1 MSRVVLTTF
10 GSVGDLHPFV
20 AIGKGLQARGHDA
33 VIAAPPV
40 HRPRV
45 ERYGLAFRP
54 VRPDTAFIDDG
65 EVVRRYLKAT
75 GLIDFVRDVYFKALP
90 EAYAD
95 TLAAAEGAD
104 LLVSHPISSYVARLV
119 AEKAGIGWVST
130 HIVPL
135 GFFSTHDPSIFPLAP
150 RASKLLRPLGP
161 WFWTPA
167 FAIGKRLTR
176 SIAEPWERFR
186 EEIGLPRSSDVNPL
200 ASCDSPNLLLAA
212 FSPLLADRQPDW
224 PPQTK
229 IVGCPLLDDPTPLSP
244 ELRTFLSE
252 GEPPLTFTLGTAV
265 VSTGSDFF
273 RESASAA
280 RLLGRRAVLVVG
292 KQAANRPSDLG
303 PDMLAVEYAP
313 FAELFRRSAAVV
325 HHGGIGTTHLALQAA
340 VPALIVPQAW
350 DQPDNAARAAR
361 LGVARVLS
369 PKRYR
374 LKQVGVELTKLLGDP
389 RYARRAREVAS
400 LVNQE
405 NGVDAACNAIE
416 AELSRRNVERV
427 SG

>member
-1 MSRVVLTTF
+1 MARIVLSTF

-20 AIGKGLQARGHDA
+20 AIGKGLQARGHEV

-40 HRPRV
+40 HGPRV
-45 ERYGLAFRP
+45 ERHGLAFMP

-65 EVVRRYLKAT
+65 DQLRRFMHAA
-75 GLIDFVRDVYFKALP
+75 GIVSFVRDVYFQALP

-95 TLAAAEGAD
+95 TLAAVDRAD
-104 LLVSHPISSYVARLV
+104 LLVSHPVSSYVARLV
-119 AEKAGIGWVST
+119 AEKTGIGWVST

-135 GFFSTHDPSIFPLAP
+135 GFFSVHDLSVFPLAP
-150 RASKLLRPLGP
+150 AASKALRPLGP
-161 WFWTPA
+161 WFWGPA

-186 EEIGLPRSSDVNPL
+186 EEIGLPRSTDVNPL
-200 ASCDSPNLLLAA
+200 VSCDSPSLVLAT

-229 IVGCPLLDDPTPLSP
+229 IVGYPMLDDVTPLP
-244 ELRTFLSE
+244 PALEEFLDA
-252 GEPPLTFTLGTAV
+252 GEPPIAFTLGTAV
-265 VSTGSDFF
+265 VAVGNDFY
-273 RESASAA
+273 RESALAA
-280 RLLGRRAVLVVG
+280 KLLGRRAVLVVG
-292 KQAANRPSDLG
+292 KQTANRPHDLG

-313 FAELFRRSAAVV
+313 FAQLFRRSAAVV

-340 VPALIVPQAW
+340 VPALIVPHAW

-369 PKRYR
+369 PHRYVAKR
-374 LKQVGVELTKLLGDP
+374 VAAELRKLLDQPSYGH
-389 RYARRAREVAS
+389 RAKEVAAIIKE
-400 LVNQE
+400 E
-405 NGVDAACNAIE
+405 NGVAAACDAIE
-416 AELSRRNVERV
+416 AELSR
-427 SG
+427 

>member
-1 MSRVVLTTF
+1 MARIVLTTF

-20 AIGKGLQARGHDA
+20 AIGKGLQTRGHEV

-40 HRPRV
+40 HGPRV
-45 ERYGLAFRP
+45 ERYGLAFQP

-65 EVVRRYLKAT
+65 EQLRRFMNAA
-75 GLIDFVRDVYFKALP
+75 GIIGFVRDVYFKALP

-95 TLAAAEGAD
+95 TLAAVEGAD

-119 AEKAGIGWVST
+119 AEKTGIGWVST

-135 GFFSTHDPSIFPLAP
+135 GFFSVHDLSVFPLAP

-161 WFWTPA
+161 WFWGPA

-186 EEIGLPRSSDVNPL
+186 EEIGLPRSRDVNPL
-200 ASCDSPNLLLAA
+200 VSCDSPNLVLAT

-229 IVGCPLLDDPTPLSP
+229 ITGCPMLDDPAPLPP
-244 ELRTFLSE
+244 ELEKFLNE
-252 GEPPLTFTLGTAV
+252 GEPPIAFTLGTAV
-265 VSTGSDFF
+265 VSAAGEFF
-273 RESASAA
+273 RESVAA
-280 RLLGRRAVLVVG
+280 AKLLRRRAVLVVG
-292 KQAANRPSDLG
+292 KQAANLPHDLG
-303 PDMLAVEYAP
+303 ADVVAVEYAP

-340 VPALIVPQAW
+340 VPALIVPHAW
-350 DQPDNAARAAR
+350 DQPDNAVRAAR
-361 LGVARVLS
+361 LGIARTLS
-369 PKRYR
+369 PRSYRAKR
-374 LKQVGVELTKLLGDP
+374 VTAELEKLLSDP
-389 RYARRAREVAS
+389 RYSRRAKEVAAI
-400 LVNQE
+400 VEQE
-405 NGVDAACNAIE
+405 HGITAACDAIE
-416 AELSRRNVERV
+416 AELPRRRERWAQ
-427 SG
+427 S